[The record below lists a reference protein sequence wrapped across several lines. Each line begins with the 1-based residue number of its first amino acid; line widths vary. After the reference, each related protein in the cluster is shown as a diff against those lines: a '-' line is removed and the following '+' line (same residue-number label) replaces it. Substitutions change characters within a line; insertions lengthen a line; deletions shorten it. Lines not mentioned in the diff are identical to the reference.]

1 MTTDIAKMD
10 MCIESASRSLA
21 VESLKTLPV
30 IPYESEVTFFAN
42 HIQEPKWSRENEERQ
57 KNDKKYLSECL
68 SAEVIPFSGIS
79 MRYLENKKL
88 FIPEASYDNSL
99 IQCKEESI
107 NALLGEESFI
117 KFI

>member
-1 MTTDIAKMD
+1 MTTEIAEMDI
-10 MCIESASRSLA
+10 CIEPTSMSL
-21 VESLKTLPV
+21 VIESLKTFPI
-30 IPYESEVTFFAN
+30 IPYGGKVTFFAN
-42 HIQEPKWSRENEERQ
+42 RIQEPKWSRENEERQ